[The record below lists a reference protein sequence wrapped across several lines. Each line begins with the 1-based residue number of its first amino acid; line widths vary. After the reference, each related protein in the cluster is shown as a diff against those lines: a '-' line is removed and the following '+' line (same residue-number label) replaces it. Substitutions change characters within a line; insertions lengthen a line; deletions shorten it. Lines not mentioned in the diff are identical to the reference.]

1 MEPFDLTLHQVTYEE
16 GSDSPDELDSFGTV
30 VNYDSHFSQVDTVP
44 TTCST
49 PLTFTAATENR
60 VKPRKLR
67 KLPQGFAQPSRLKST
82 QIYSKSI
89 SSVSPPKAHL
99 ESGPSAYSTPQDSLI
114 NPQYS
119 LIESQSFFTRR
130 EPVHISQT
138 DIRTLFQVTSNSS
151 STKKF
156 PRKPTMS
163 EQQKPDKV
171 DGALAFQ
178 TMADALHLQ
187 KSVIG
192 EKKITPASPEEVARI
207 IAETQKKLSQS
218 SASEGSPMVPMASP
232 EAIAK
237 AIAETQKKMQS
248 QATSTSASYLP
259 SEFTVPMASP
269 EEINQV
275 IAATQRKLKEQSMK
289 SPGSSSD
296 SALNVSDPNSVHYPA
311 PTQDMSVR
319 ELVRI
324 PPANLHTSTEKST
337 SWFKGQSAPELELSA
352 PDLNKSESVV
362 SEATTASD
370 TASVASTDSFSQSD
384 MDKFLSTLPPS
395 KTIDIS
401 EVIPKTSS
409 NYSGFTAAKR
419 DTYKPVL
426 DQFIPFRTIESERP
440 RVERQANSAPQMA
453 DSGISVDFE
462 NSKPQ
467 MLSPERSSTPKS
479 YLPAESRAPQT
490 TNIHIPSNIDI
501 PSNIHIPNKAT
512 SDMQF
517 NSAQKLNEALREK
530 AKLEGQL
537 EMLTY
542 EAKNSLTERSELQS
556 QITTLKQKLKSQRD
570 QANDAEKVELKSE
583 VEKMQRNR
591 SVLEKSLVSAQKI
604 LEEKL
609 AEVKAI
615 EADLQLTQEENTK
628 LQIRLKEIRDDTRTK
643 DMTVQALKNKIAE
656 LYVEVQTQ
664 MQAKIDSD
672 NEHRAAKTDMSSLI
686 SAKQWYQQQLRLAN
700 DSKLQLQQELT
711 TLQGQALSQGEIIE
725 RMKTE
730 SNKLRH
736 QMKDIQQKAL
746 RDKEQLARQLER
758 IQKDIMDREVAF
770 QEVQRERTLLEGT
783 FDSKLQSVEDERERY
798 QSLVRITNDL
808 ESRLDKAHGDLQ
820 KKQSQIILLENEQIE
835 LNKQLA
841 LSQEMVIEKDQ
852 VVEELQQKLL
862 SVEAEL
868 KQFQKR
874 VLQLDSEIWKLKEE
888 KAATEISLQSAMEE
902 KKCVDSALDDL
913 KRNMGK
919 VEKTFKQMKQDL
931 TSKSSECNQAL
942 QEKSELQDRLEKCV
956 TEFEKEKR
964 EMLTTGVQSDEKQQI
979 IDELQ
984 QTKVKLESE
993 VKCLQNEIAVLGSTN
1008 SSTVKENQELQQ
1020 QLMELKSR
1028 LNEVE
1033 TKLSEA
1039 KVQVQEVHQ
1048 QTAAVP
1054 QETDDSELREENE
1067 DLKMKISSMEKQH
1080 QKDLMKQKARATKL
1094 SSDVKVL
1101 QGELTERQTTFD
1113 SNVELLTNK
1122 IREISDEKTRLET
1135 ELDSAQRKFEVG
1147 VVEQQD
1153 QMKTM
1158 LQQMIDEVEALKM
1171 EKQALES
1178 QLHHLQHEKDLQIQ
1192 EYQQRLSALDS
1203 QIGQL
1208 LEVAAL
1214 AEQREEV
1221 NQQLALELEKE
1232 KGKVEGLIQTNSSL
1246 KSHVQQLEGSLAEK
1260 ETSLEDVESEMESL
1274 KRESGEKEREYV
1286 VKIQQ
1291 LEEEQ
1296 TTEKDAQRELRKQIG
1311 LKITENKKLKRN
1323 LDSMKNEKELLQQD
1337 LEHKTR
1343 ESEDIQS
1350 KLDSSNNLQLA
1361 KSNQINQLEA
1371 ENKNLYRDLEKAKLE
1386 LADNLAKEPILQEQI
1401 QSLQWQISQK
1411 NKEVA
1416 AIQQKMEL
1424 TEQRQQGEID
1434 DLKRT
1439 IEENQAELEGLREE
1453 LGTALKEKAEQ
1464 QTQVTE
1470 LRTTLKASVQHH
1482 KLTKRINEN
1491 SDPTKDTG
1499 TQVENRDII
1508 IPPLPFDLEAVE
1520 RLLQETSAR
1529 ALASKPLDNLQNCLS
1544 SLRSEISGLQKQIE
1558 IHTTTVAESAQ
1569 NWGSVEVT
1577 VNEVLHAVK
1586 TMSSTQNGSV
1596 GINSISGAGVMDI

>member
-426 DQFIPFRTIESERP
+426 DQFIPFRIIESERP

-736 QMKDIQQKAL
+736 QMKEIQQKAL

-1080 QKDLMKQKARATKL
+1080 QKDLMKQKARATKF

>member
-1 MEPFDLTLHQVTYEE
+1 M
-16 GSDSPDELDSFGTV
+16 
-30 VNYDSHFSQVDTVP
+30 
-44 TTCST
+44 
-49 PLTFTAATENR
+49 
-60 VKPRKLR
+60 
-67 KLPQGFAQPSRLKST
+67 
-82 QIYSKSI
+82 
-89 SSVSPPKAHL
+89 
-99 ESGPSAYSTPQDSLI
+99 
-114 NPQYS
+114 
-119 LIESQSFFTRR
+119 
-130 EPVHISQT
+130 
-138 DIRTLFQVTSNSS
+138 
-151 STKKF
+151 
-156 PRKPTMS
+156 
-163 EQQKPDKV
+163 
-171 DGALAFQ
+171 
-178 TMADALHLQ
+178 
-187 KSVIG
+187 
-192 EKKITPASPEEVARI
+192 
-207 IAETQKKLSQS
+207 
-218 SASEGSPMVPMASP
+218 
-232 EAIAK
+232 
-237 AIAETQKKMQS
+237 
-248 QATSTSASYLP
+248 
-259 SEFTVPMASP
+259 
-269 EEINQV
+269 
-275 IAATQRKLKEQSMK
+275 
-289 SPGSSSD
+289 
-296 SALNVSDPNSVHYPA
+296 
-311 PTQDMSVR
+311 
-319 ELVRI
+319 
-324 PPANLHTSTEKST
+324 
-337 SWFKGQSAPELELSA
+337 
-352 PDLNKSESVV
+352 NKSESVV

-409 NYSGFTAAKR
+409 NYSGFMAAKR
-419 DTYKPVL
+419 DTSYKPIL
-426 DQFIPFRTIESERP
+426 DQFIPFRSIESERP
-440 RVERQANSAPQMA
+440 VVERQANSLPQMA

-479 YLPAESRAPQT
+479 YLPPGTRASQA
-490 TNIHIPSNIDI
+490 TNIHIS
-501 PSNIHIPNKAT
+501 SKAT

-556 QITTLKQKLKSQRD
+556 QIATLKQKLKSQRD

-591 SVLEKSLVSAQKI
+591 SVLEKSLVSSGKI
-604 LEEKL
+604 VEEKL

-615 EADLQLTQEENTK
+615 EADLQLTQENTK

-643 DMTVQALKNKIAE
+643 DMTIQALKNKIAE

-736 QMKDIQQKAL
+736 QMKEIQQKAL

-758 IQKDIMDREVAF
+758 IEKDMMDREVAF

-874 VLQLDSEIWKLKEE
+874 VSQMDSEIWKLKEE

-902 KKCVDSALDDL
+902 KRCVDIALDDL

-942 QEKSELQDRLEKCV
+942 QEKSELQDRLEKCI

-964 EMLTTGVQSDEKQQI
+964 EMLTSGVQSDEKQQI

-984 QTKVKLESE
+984 QAKVKLESE

-1054 QETDDSELREENE
+1054 QEIDDSELREENE
-1067 DLKMKISSMEKQH
+1067 NLKVKISSMEKQH

-1135 ELDSAQRKFEVG
+1135 ELDSAHRKFEVG

-1158 LQQMIDEVEALKM
+1158 LQVRKLP
-1171 EKQALES
+1171 S
-1178 QLHHLQHEKDLQIQ
+1178 IQ
-1192 EYQQRLSALDS
+1192 WYK
-1203 QIGQL
+1203 I
-1208 LEVAAL
+1208 
-1214 AEQREEV
+1214 
-1221 NQQLALELEKE
+1221 
-1232 KGKVEGLIQTNSSL
+1232 
-1246 KSHVQQLEGSLAEK
+1246 
-1260 ETSLEDVESEMESL
+1260 EDAIPEFFSE
-1274 KRESGEKEREYV
+1274 
-1286 VKIQQ
+1286 
-1291 LEEEQ
+1291 
-1296 TTEKDAQRELRKQIG
+1296 
-1311 LKITENKKLKRN
+1311 
-1323 LDSMKNEKELLQQD
+1323 
-1337 LEHKTR
+1337 
-1343 ESEDIQS
+1343 
-1350 KLDSSNNLQLA
+1350 
-1361 KSNQINQLEA
+1361 
-1371 ENKNLYRDLEKAKLE
+1371 
-1386 LADNLAKEPILQEQI
+1386 
-1401 QSLQWQISQK
+1401 
-1411 NKEVA
+1411 
-1416 AIQQKMEL
+1416 
-1424 TEQRQQGEID
+1424 
-1434 DLKRT
+1434 
-1439 IEENQAELEGLREE
+1439 
-1453 LGTALKEKAEQ
+1453 
-1464 QTQVTE
+1464 
-1470 LRTTLKASVQHH
+1470 
-1482 KLTKRINEN
+1482 
-1491 SDPTKDTG
+1491 
-1499 TQVENRDII
+1499 
-1508 IPPLPFDLEAVE
+1508 
-1520 RLLQETSAR
+1520 
-1529 ALASKPLDNLQNCLS
+1529 C
-1544 SLRSEISGLQKQIE
+1544 
-1558 IHTTTVAESAQ
+1558 
-1569 NWGSVEVT
+1569 
-1577 VNEVLHAVK
+1577 
-1586 TMSSTQNGSV
+1586 
-1596 GINSISGAGVMDI
+1596 

>member
-1080 QKDLMKQKARATKL
+1080 QKDLMKQKARATKF

-1569 NWGSVEVT
+1569 HWGSVEVT

>member
-1569 NWGSVEVT
+1569 HWGSVEVT

>member
-426 DQFIPFRTIESERP
+426 DQFIPFRIIESERP

-736 QMKDIQQKAL
+736 QMKEIQQKAL

>member
-218 SASEGSPMVPMASP
+218 SASEGSPMVSMASP

-296 SALNVSDPNSVHYPA
+296 SALNVSDPSSVHYPA
-311 PTQDMSVR
+311 HTQDMSVR

-337 SWFKGQSAPELELSA
+337 SWFKGQSAPELELFA

-370 TASVASTDSFSQSD
+370 TASVASTDSFSQLD

-401 EVIPKTSS
+401 EVIPKASS

-419 DTYKPVL
+419 DTSYKPVL

-479 YLPAESRAPQT
+479 YLPAESRAPKT
-490 TNIHIPSNIDI
+490 TNIHIPS
-501 PSNIHIPNKAT
+501 KAT

-643 DMTVQALKNKIAE
+643 DMTIQALKNKIAE

-700 DSKLQLQQELT
+700 ESKLQLQQELT

-736 QMKDIQQKAL
+736 QMKEIQQKAL

-874 VLQLDSEIWKLKEE
+874 VSQLDSEIWKLKEE

-964 EMLTTGVQSDEKQQI
+964 EMLTTGVQSNEKQQI

-1008 SSTVKENQELQQ
+1008 SSTVKENRELQQ

-1171 EKQALES
+1171 EKQTLES

-1274 KRESGEKEREYV
+1274 KRESREKEREYE

-1544 SLRSEISGLQKQIE
+1544 SLRSEISSLQKQIE

-1569 NWGSVEVT
+1569 HWGSVEVT

>member
-1 MEPFDLTLHQVTYEE
+1 M
-16 GSDSPDELDSFGTV
+16 
-30 VNYDSHFSQVDTVP
+30 
-44 TTCST
+44 
-49 PLTFTAATENR
+49 
-60 VKPRKLR
+60 
-67 KLPQGFAQPSRLKST
+67 
-82 QIYSKSI
+82 
-89 SSVSPPKAHL
+89 
-99 ESGPSAYSTPQDSLI
+99 
-114 NPQYS
+114 
-119 LIESQSFFTRR
+119 
-130 EPVHISQT
+130 
-138 DIRTLFQVTSNSS
+138 
-151 STKKF
+151 
-156 PRKPTMS
+156 
-163 EQQKPDKV
+163 
-171 DGALAFQ
+171 
-178 TMADALHLQ
+178 
-187 KSVIG
+187 
-192 EKKITPASPEEVARI
+192 
-207 IAETQKKLSQS
+207 
-218 SASEGSPMVPMASP
+218 
-232 EAIAK
+232 
-237 AIAETQKKMQS
+237 
-248 QATSTSASYLP
+248 
-259 SEFTVPMASP
+259 
-269 EEINQV
+269 
-275 IAATQRKLKEQSMK
+275 
-289 SPGSSSD
+289 
-296 SALNVSDPNSVHYPA
+296 
-311 PTQDMSVR
+311 
-319 ELVRI
+319 
-324 PPANLHTSTEKST
+324 
-337 SWFKGQSAPELELSA
+337 
-352 PDLNKSESVV
+352 NKSESVV

-409 NYSGFTAAKR
+409 NYSGFMTAKR
-419 DTYKPVL
+419 DTSYKPIL
-426 DQFIPFRTIESERP
+426 DQFIPFRSIESERP
-440 RVERQANSAPQMA
+440 VVERQANSLPQMA

-479 YLPAESRAPQT
+479 YLPAGTRASQA
-490 TNIHIPSNIDI
+490 TNIHIS
-501 PSNIHIPNKAT
+501 SKAT

-517 NSAQKLNEALREK
+517 NSAQKLNETLREK

-556 QITTLKQKLKSQRD
+556 QIATLKQKLKSQRD

-643 DMTVQALKNKIAE
+643 DMTIQALKNKIAE

-736 QMKDIQQKAL
+736 QMKEIQQKAL

-758 IQKDIMDREVAF
+758 IEKDMMDREVAF

-808 ESRLDKAHGDLQ
+808 ESRLDKAHGDLK

-874 VLQLDSEIWKLKEE
+874 VSQMDSEIWKLKEE

-964 EMLTTGVQSDEKQQI
+964 EMLITGVQSDEKQQI

-984 QTKVKLESE
+984 QAKVKLESE
-993 VKCLQNEIAVLGSTN
+993 VKCLQNEIAVLGSAN

-1048 QTAAVP
+1048 QTAAVQ

-1067 DLKMKISSMEKQH
+1067 NLKVKISSMEKQH

-1158 LQQMIDEVEALKM
+1158 LQ
-1171 EKQALES
+1171 
-1178 QLHHLQHEKDLQIQ
+1178 
-1192 EYQQRLSALDS
+1192 
-1203 QIGQL
+1203 
-1208 LEVAAL
+1208 
-1214 AEQREEV
+1214 V
-1221 NQQLALELEKE
+1221 N
-1232 KGKVEGLIQTNSSL
+1232 
-1246 KSHVQQLEGSLAEK
+1246 
-1260 ETSLEDVESEMESL
+1260 
-1274 KRESGEKEREYV
+1274 
-1286 VKIQQ
+1286 
-1291 LEEEQ
+1291 
-1296 TTEKDAQRELRKQIG
+1296 
-1311 LKITENKKLKRN
+1311 KLP
-1323 LDSMKNEKELLQQD
+1323 S
-1337 LEHKTR
+1337 
-1343 ESEDIQS
+1343 
-1350 KLDSSNNLQLA
+1350 
-1361 KSNQINQLEA
+1361 
-1371 ENKNLYRDLEKAKLE
+1371 
-1386 LADNLAKEPILQEQI
+1386 
-1401 QSLQWQISQK
+1401 
-1411 NKEVA
+1411 
-1416 AIQQKMEL
+1416 
-1424 TEQRQQGEID
+1424 
-1434 DLKRT
+1434 
-1439 IEENQAELEGLREE
+1439 
-1453 LGTALKEKAEQ
+1453 
-1464 QTQVTE
+1464 
-1470 LRTTLKASVQHH
+1470 
-1482 KLTKRINEN
+1482 
-1491 SDPTKDTG
+1491 
-1499 TQVENRDII
+1499 
-1508 IPPLPFDLEAVE
+1508 
-1520 RLLQETSAR
+1520 
-1529 ALASKPLDNLQNCLS
+1529 
-1544 SLRSEISGLQKQIE
+1544 
-1558 IHTTTVAESAQ
+1558 
-1569 NWGSVEVT
+1569 
-1577 VNEVLHAVK
+1577 
-1586 TMSSTQNGSV
+1586 
-1596 GINSISGAGVMDI
+1596 

>member
-99 ESGPSAYSTPQDSLI
+99 ESGPFAYSTPQDSLI

-736 QMKDIQQKAL
+736 QMKEIQQKAL

>member
-67 KLPQGFAQPSRLKST
+67 KLPQGFAQASRLKST

-89 SSVSPPKAHL
+89 SSVSPPKGQL
-99 ESGPSAYSTPQDSLI
+99 ESGSFAYSTPQDSLI

-171 DGALAFQ
+171 DGAVAFQ

-207 IAETQKKLSQS
+207 IAETQKKMSQS

-248 QATSTSASYLP
+248 QTTSTSASYLP

-289 SPGSSSD
+289 SPGTASD
-296 SALNVSDPNSVHYPA
+296 SSLNVSDPNSVHHPA
-311 PTQDMSVR
+311 HTQDISAR

-324 PPANLHTSTEKST
+324 PAADLQTAREKST
-337 SWFKGQSAPELELSA
+337 SWFKGQSAPDLELSA

-409 NYSGFTAAKR
+409 NYSGFMAAKR
-419 DTYKPVL
+419 DTSYKPIL
-426 DQFIPFRTIESERP
+426 DQFIPFRSIESERP
-440 RVERQANSAPQMA
+440 VVERQANSLPQMA

-479 YLPAESRAPQT
+479 YLPAGTRASQA
-490 TNIHIPSNIDI
+490 TNMHIS
-501 PSNIHIPNKAT
+501 SKAT

-556 QITTLKQKLKSQRD
+556 QIATLKQKLKSQRD

-591 SVLEKSLVSAQKI
+591 SVLEKSLVSSGKI
-604 LEEKL
+604 VEEKL

-643 DMTVQALKNKIAE
+643 DMTIQALKNKIAE

-736 QMKDIQQKAL
+736 QMKEIQQKAL

-758 IQKDIMDREVAF
+758 IEKDMMDREVAF

-874 VLQLDSEIWKLKEE
+874 VSQMDSEIWKLKEE

-964 EMLTTGVQSDEKQQI
+964 EMLITGVQSDEKQQI

-984 QTKVKLESE
+984 QAKVKLESE

-1020 QLMELKSR
+1020 QLTELKSK

-1054 QETDDSELREENE
+1054 QEIDDSELREENE
-1067 DLKMKISSMEKQH
+1067 NLKVKISSMEKQH

-1178 QLHHLQHEKDLQIQ
+1178 QLHHLQHEKNLEIQ
-1192 EYQQRLSALDS
+1192 EYQQRLSALDL

-1246 KSHVQQLEGSLAEK
+1246 KNHVQQLEGSLAEK

-1274 KRESGEKEREYV
+1274 KKESGEKEREYV

-1323 LDSMKNEKELLQQD
+1323 LDSLKNEKELLQQD

-1371 ENKNLYRDLEKAKLE
+1371 ENRNLHRDLEKAKLE

-1401 QSLQWQISQK
+1401 QSLQWQIGQK

-1424 TEQRQQGEID
+1424 SEQRQQGEID

-1453 LGTALKEKAEQ
+1453 LGTALKEKADQ

-1596 GINSISGAGVMDI
+1596 GINSISAAGVMDI

>member
-89 SSVSPPKAHL
+89 SSVSPPKGQL
-99 ESGPSAYSTPQDSLI
+99 ESGSFAYSTPQDSLI

-151 STKKF
+151 SAKKF

-207 IAETQKKLSQS
+207 IAETQKKMSQS
-218 SASEGSPMVPMASP
+218 SANEGSPMVPMASP

-248 QATSTSASYLP
+248 QTTSTSASYLP
-259 SEFTVPMASP
+259 SEFTVPMASH

-289 SPGSSSD
+289 SPGSASD
-296 SALNVSDPNSVHYPA
+296 SSLPVSYPSSVHYPA
-311 PTQDMSVR
+311 HTPDISAR

-324 PPANLHTSTEKST
+324 PAADLQTSTEKST
-337 SWFKGQSAPELELSA
+337 SWFKGQSAPDLELSA
-352 PDLNKSESVV
+352 PDLNKSESMV

-409 NYSGFTAAKR
+409 NYSGFMAAKR
-419 DTYKPVL
+419 DTSYKPIL
-426 DQFIPFRTIESERP
+426 DQFIPFRSIESERP
-440 RVERQANSAPQMA
+440 VVEKQANSLPQMA

-479 YLPAESRAPQT
+479 YLPAETRASQA
-490 TNIHIPSNIDI
+490 TNIHIS
-501 PSNIHIPNKAT
+501 SKAT

-556 QITTLKQKLKSQRD
+556 QIATLKQKLKSQRD

-628 LQIRLKEIRDDTRTK
+628 LQIRLKGIRDDTRTK
-643 DMTVQALKNKIAE
+643 DMTIQALKNKIAE

-736 QMKDIQQKAL
+736 QMKEIQQKAL

-758 IQKDIMDREVAF
+758 IEKDMMDREVAF

-808 ESRLDKAHGDLQ
+808 ESRLDKAHGDLK

-874 VLQLDSEIWKLKEE
+874 VSQMDSEIWKLKEE

-942 QEKSELQDRLEKCV
+942 QEKSEVQDRLEKCI

-964 EMLTTGVQSDEKQQI
+964 EMLITGVQSDEKQQI

-984 QTKVKLESE
+984 QAKVKLESE

-1020 QLMELKSR
+1020 QLTELKSK

-1054 QETDDSELREENE
+1054 QETGESEIREENE
-1067 DLKMKISSMEKQH
+1067 NLKVKISSMEKQH

-1178 QLHHLQHEKDLQIQ
+1178 QLHHLQHEKDLEIQ
-1192 EYQQRLSALDS
+1192 EYQQRLSALDL

-1246 KSHVQQLEGSLAEK
+1246 KNHVQQLEGSLAEK

-1274 KRESGEKEREYV
+1274 KKESGEKEREYV

-1323 LDSMKNEKELLQQD
+1323 LDSLKNEKELLQQD

-1350 KLDSSNNLQLA
+1350 KLESSNNLQLA

-1371 ENKNLYRDLEKAKLE
+1371 ENKNLHRDLEKAKLE

-1453 LGTALKEKAEQ
+1453 LGTALKEKADQ

-1596 GINSISGAGVMDI
+1596 GINSISAAGVMDI

>member
-1 MEPFDLTLHQVTYEE
+1 M
-16 GSDSPDELDSFGTV
+16 
-30 VNYDSHFSQVDTVP
+30 
-44 TTCST
+44 
-49 PLTFTAATENR
+49 
-60 VKPRKLR
+60 
-67 KLPQGFAQPSRLKST
+67 
-82 QIYSKSI
+82 
-89 SSVSPPKAHL
+89 
-99 ESGPSAYSTPQDSLI
+99 
-114 NPQYS
+114 
-119 LIESQSFFTRR
+119 
-130 EPVHISQT
+130 
-138 DIRTLFQVTSNSS
+138 
-151 STKKF
+151 
-156 PRKPTMS
+156 
-163 EQQKPDKV
+163 
-171 DGALAFQ
+171 
-178 TMADALHLQ
+178 
-187 KSVIG
+187 
-192 EKKITPASPEEVARI
+192 
-207 IAETQKKLSQS
+207 
-218 SASEGSPMVPMASP
+218 
-232 EAIAK
+232 
-237 AIAETQKKMQS
+237 
-248 QATSTSASYLP
+248 
-259 SEFTVPMASP
+259 
-269 EEINQV
+269 
-275 IAATQRKLKEQSMK
+275 
-289 SPGSSSD
+289 
-296 SALNVSDPNSVHYPA
+296 
-311 PTQDMSVR
+311 
-319 ELVRI
+319 
-324 PPANLHTSTEKST
+324 
-337 SWFKGQSAPELELSA
+337 
-352 PDLNKSESVV
+352 NKSESVV

-409 NYSGFTAAKR
+409 NYSGFMAAKR
-419 DTYKPVL
+419 DTSYKPIL
-426 DQFIPFRTIESERP
+426 DQFIPFRSIESERP
-440 RVERQANSAPQMA
+440 VVERQANSLPQMA

-479 YLPAESRAPQT
+479 YLPAETRASQA
-490 TNIHIPSNIDI
+490 TNIHIS
-501 PSNIHIPNKAT
+501 NKAT

-556 QITTLKQKLKSQRD
+556 QIATLKQKLKSQRD

-628 LQIRLKEIRDDTRTK
+628 LQIRLKGIRDDTRTK
-643 DMTVQALKNKIAE
+643 DMTIQALKNKIAE

-736 QMKDIQQKAL
+736 QMKEIQQKAL

-758 IQKDIMDREVAF
+758 IEKDMMDREVAF

-808 ESRLDKAHGDLQ
+808 ESRLDKAHGDLK

-874 VLQLDSEIWKLKEE
+874 VSQMDSEIWKLKEE

-964 EMLTTGVQSDEKQQI
+964 EMLITGVQSDEKQQI

-984 QTKVKLESE
+984 QAKVKLESE

-1067 DLKMKISSMEKQH
+1067 NLKVKISSMEKQH

-1158 LQQMIDEVEALKM
+1158 LQV
-1171 EKQALES
+1171 
-1178 QLHHLQHEKDLQIQ
+1178 
-1192 EYQQRLSALDS
+1192 
-1203 QIGQL
+1203 
-1208 LEVAAL
+1208 
-1214 AEQREEV
+1214 
-1221 NQQLALELEKE
+1221 
-1232 KGKVEGLIQTNSSL
+1232 
-1246 KSHVQQLEGSLAEK
+1246 
-1260 ETSLEDVESEMESL
+1260 
-1274 KRESGEKEREYV
+1274 
-1286 VKIQQ
+1286 
-1291 LEEEQ
+1291 
-1296 TTEKDAQRELRKQIG
+1296 RK
-1311 LKITENKKLKRN
+1311 
-1323 LDSMKNEKELLQQD
+1323 
-1337 LEHKTR
+1337 
-1343 ESEDIQS
+1343 
-1350 KLDSSNNLQLA
+1350 
-1361 KSNQINQLEA
+1361 
-1371 ENKNLYRDLEKAKLE
+1371 
-1386 LADNLAKEPILQEQI
+1386 
-1401 QSLQWQISQK
+1401 
-1411 NKEVA
+1411 
-1416 AIQQKMEL
+1416 
-1424 TEQRQQGEID
+1424 
-1434 DLKRT
+1434 
-1439 IEENQAELEGLREE
+1439 
-1453 LGTALKEKAEQ
+1453 
-1464 QTQVTE
+1464 
-1470 LRTTLKASVQHH
+1470 
-1482 KLTKRINEN
+1482 
-1491 SDPTKDTG
+1491 
-1499 TQVENRDII
+1499 
-1508 IPPLPFDLEAVE
+1508 LP
-1520 RLLQETSAR
+1520 
-1529 ALASKPLDNLQNCLS
+1529 
-1544 SLRSEISGLQKQIE
+1544 
-1558 IHTTTVAESAQ
+1558 
-1569 NWGSVEVT
+1569 
-1577 VNEVLHAVK
+1577 
-1586 TMSSTQNGSV
+1586 
-1596 GINSISGAGVMDI
+1596 

>member
-1080 QKDLMKQKARATKL
+1080 QKDLMKQKARATKF